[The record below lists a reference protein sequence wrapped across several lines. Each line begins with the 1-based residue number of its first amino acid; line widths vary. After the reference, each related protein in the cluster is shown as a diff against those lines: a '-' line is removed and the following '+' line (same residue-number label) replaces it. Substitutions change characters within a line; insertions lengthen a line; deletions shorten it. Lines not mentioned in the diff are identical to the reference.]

1 MYNNTTTTDPI
12 QEQDR
17 QHPKNLLFLTDERV
31 LRYGLTSEQDYG
43 NTYDITDLRQAY
55 PANDLWYHK
64 NRVIREKE
72 LFVLVF
78 LQDSVRQ
85 VTMPHQLDRTAYF
98 SPTIPQRHSLP
109 GDNAKSRLSQ
119 AIFFTIAKTVP
130 ISWETKMIAPLFIDL
145 FQELIKTRLESFI
158 HIRIRLIQDQYL
170 RTGDNRTPQ

>member
-1 MYNNTTTTDPI
+1 MKLFMNKNEKYEEPEVHMFFHKQTKEVESFFFHIKCIIIPQQPDPI

-78 LQDSVRQ
+78 
-85 VTMPHQLDRTAYF
+85 PHSSAFLFY
-98 SPTIPQRHSLP
+98 SGPQWI
-109 GDNAKSRLSQ
+109 G
-119 AIFFTIAKTVP
+119 
-130 ISWETKMIAPLFIDL
+130 
-145 FQELIKTRLESFI
+145 
-158 HIRIRLIQDQYL
+158 
-170 RTGDNRTPQ
+170 

>member
-1 MYNNTTTTDPI
+1 MYNNTTTTRSNSRTGSSASK
-12 QEQDR
+12 ES
-17 QHPKNLLFLTDERV
+17 FVSTDERV

-78 LQDSVRQ
+78 PQDSVRQ
-85 VTMPHQLDRTAYF
+85 VTMPHQLDRTSVFLAQPF
-98 SPTIPQRHSLP
+98 LGDIRSRVIMQSLVYTS
-109 GDNAKSRLSQ
+109 D
-119 AIFFTIAKTVP
+119 IFHHRQNRTDIMGNQDDSA
-130 ISWETKMIAPLFIDL
+130 LFIDL